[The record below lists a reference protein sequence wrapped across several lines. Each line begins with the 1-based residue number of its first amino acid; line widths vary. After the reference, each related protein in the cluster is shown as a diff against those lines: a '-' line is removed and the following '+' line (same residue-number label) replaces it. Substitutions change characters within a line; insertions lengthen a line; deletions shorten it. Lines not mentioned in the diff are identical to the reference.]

1 MIRSLSLASV
11 LALGLA
17 VPALATEQP
26 AATPA
31 ATEAATDPAAI
42 AAFTK
47 MLSDV
52 ANAQEARKFLMAK
65 GYTEVS
71 ELARDGNGRW
81 AGTAVK
87 NGKKVGVAI
96 DLTPKTLEAPATN

>member
-26 AATPA
+26 ATA
-31 ATEAATDPAAI
+31 ADAGTDPAAI

-47 MLSDV
+47 MLSDN
-52 ANAQEARKFLMAK
+52 ANAKEARKFLMAK
-65 GYTEVS
+65 GYTDIS
-71 ELARDGNGRW
+71 ELSRDPKGRW
-81 AGTAVK
+81 AGTAMK
-87 NGKKVGVAI
+87 NGKQVGVAL
-96 DLTPKTLEAPATN
+96 DLEPKAVEAPVSN